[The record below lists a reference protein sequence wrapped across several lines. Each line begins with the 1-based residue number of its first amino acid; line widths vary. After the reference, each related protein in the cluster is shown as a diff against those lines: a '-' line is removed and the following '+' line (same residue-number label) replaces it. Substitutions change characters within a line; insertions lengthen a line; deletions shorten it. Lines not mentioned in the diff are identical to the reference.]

1 MAIDLKQSLKLAQ
14 QLVMTPQ
21 LQQAI
26 KLLQLSRLELAEL
39 INQQLT
45 ENPVLEEER
54 GEEISLEGEFSKIES
69 EAENSDEQSYDELN
83 WEEFMDRFVTS
94 NHGMRF
100 SESEEGSE
108 LETRVAKSVSL
119 CEHLLWQLRLSDFTK
134 DEEQVAEYIIGNL
147 DEDGY
152 LKIPLEHI
160 AQEFGRSEFEVE
172 EVLKKVQSF
181 DPAGISARNL
191 QECLLLQLRQW
202 QIDNPLA
209 ERIIRNYCSELE
221 RKDYRAIARKEKVR
235 MEEVRKAVKLICE
248 LEPKPGRPF
257 GEERVQYITP
267 DIYVYRTGDDYTIIL
282 NEDGLPRL
290 RIGNYYLNL
299 LRSDTSNVTKE
310 YIKEKLQS
318 AMWLIRS
325 IHQRQRTI
333 YRVME
338 SIIKFQREFFDKGI
352 AYLKP
357 LVLRDVARDINM
369 HESTISRV
377 TTNKWVYTPQG
388 ILGMKFFFNSKISQ
402 LGGDALGSAS
412 VKERI
417 RQIINQESWE
427 KCYSDQ
433 EIVKILRAEYGIE
446 IARRT
451 VTKYREGMRIL
462 PSSKR
467 KKTQAR

>member
-1 MAIDLKQSLKLAQ
+1 M
-14 QLVMTPQ
+14 
-21 LQQAI
+21 
-26 KLLQLSRLELAEL
+26 
-39 INQQLT
+39 
-45 ENPVLEEER
+45 
-54 GEEISLEGEFSKIES
+54 
-69 EAENSDEQSYDELN
+69 
-83 WEEFMDRFVTS
+83 
-94 NHGMRF
+94 
-100 SESEEGSE
+100 
-108 LETRVAKSVSL
+108 
-119 CEHLLWQLRLSDFTK
+119 
-134 DEEQVAEYIIGNL
+134 
-147 DEDGY
+147 
-152 LKIPLEHI
+152 
-160 AQEFGRSEFEVE
+160 
-172 EVLKKVQSF
+172 
-181 DPAGISARNL
+181 
-191 QECLLLQLRQW
+191 
-202 QIDNPLA
+202 
-209 ERIIRNYCSELE
+209 
-221 RKDYRAIARKEKVR
+221 
-235 MEEVRKAVKLICE
+235 KLICE

-388 ILGMKFFFNSKISQ
+388 ILSMKFFFNSKISQ